1 MPERADI
8 EAAINDAMPE
18 MESRFMWAAST
29 GNHPDATAE
38 GAVRTILEPFLDRV
52 RDARGDDECT
62 CAPTTGTDYEPHD
75 PGCPKA
81 RSPQSNPYPWLTIY
95 PDGHMECDMIGTTA
109 VEADRRLV
117 IMQELQAGRLKI
129 AGGLGQ

>member
-8 EAAINDAMPE
+8 ETAINDAMPE
-18 MESRFMWAAST
+18 MENRFMWAAST

-81 RSPQSNPYPWLTIY
+81 RSTQDVRCICGRCGYGACVRPKGHTGSHSVHLEGTPFSVPQSSPYP
-95 PDGHMECDMIGTTA
+95 
-109 VEADRRLV
+109 
-117 IMQELQAGRLKI
+117 
-129 AGGLGQ
+129 